1 MKINGGYMNK
11 KRKIYILGSALAV
24 VLVIIIAFYF
34 FHQIRLGVQDDNLS
48 NLSAFGTQLD
58 AHFNEMNDKYFSLL
72 ENCLATVHSSSYDS
86 REDILDYFKDRH
98 DIWNY
103 RTAGVMD
110 KKGEYVTIDGD
121 TGRLKD
127 LSFTEENAGY
137 IDNDS
142 MSIVNFGI
150 GDELLYYV
158 ELKEGMDAASEI
170 AGIFITPAFDEL
182 EYLLALNVYTEEG
195 YATVINREGD
205 ILLKPHYEYNMM
217 VTDNFLDS
225 LALSDQGGVK
235 PNIQLEQDMAARE
248 SGSLIFSRM
257 GRRSYLV
264 YMPVGNSSWY
274 LLVTVPAHV
283 LETTARSFRNFIIAA
298 ILVTIVLLLFF
309 CTIHFTGR
317 QHIID
322 EKNREILSKEQISKQ
337 RLETALEEAKRAN
350 QAKSVF
356 LSNMSHDIRTPMNA
370 IIGMTRIALSHID
383 KKEKVRDCLEKISAS
398 SAHLLS
404 LINDVLDMSRI
415 ESGRLTL
422 NSEQFNLKDLMDT
435 LIGIIQPQ
443 ISSGHFDFTVDMEDV
458 EHLDLIGDPL
468 RFKQLFLN
476 IVGNSVK
483 FTDPG
488 GRIAVKVQELPSP
501 SEDPVRLR
509 FIFSDTGIGMSP
521 EFLKR
526 MFQPF
531 ERSDVPRASQME
543 GTGLGMAITKNITE
557 LMKGSIRA
565 ESKEGEGTTFYIELP
580 FQKGAP
586 QPYHPDPFKELSL
599 PQSAASDS
607 GHTGKDTDYSNRHLL
622 LVEDNELNL
631 EIAKELIS
639 ATNVQIDTAVNGQE
653 ALDKV
658 SSSAPGYY
666 NLVLMDIRM
675 PIMDGYEACRRIRR
689 INRPDLQDLP
699 VIAMTADAFA
709 EDRQQALDAGM
720 NGHISKPIDLRE
732 LYNILEKYLA

>member
-1 MKINGGYMNK
+1 MNK

-48 NLSAFGTQLD
+48 NLSAFGTRLD
-58 AHFNEMNDKYFSLL
+58 AHFDEMNDKYFSLL

-103 RTAGVMD
+103 RTAGVMN

-137 IDNDS
+137 IDND
-142 MSIVNFGI
+142 
-150 GDELLYYV
+150 
-158 ELKEGMDAASEI
+158 
-170 AGIFITPAFDEL
+170 
-182 EYLLALNVYTEEG
+182 
-195 YATVINREGD
+195 
-205 ILLKPHYEYNMM
+205 
-217 VTDNFLDS
+217 
-225 LALSDQGGVK
+225 
-235 PNIQLEQDMAARE
+235 
-248 SGSLIFSRM
+248 
-257 GRRSYLV
+257 
-264 YMPVGNSSWY
+264 
-274 LLVTVPAHV
+274 V

-317 QHIID
+317 QHIIE

-370 IIGMTRIALSHID
+370 IIGMTRIALPHID

-586 QPYHPDPFKELSL
+586 QPYHPDPFK
-599 PQSAASDS
+599 
-607 GHTGKDTDYSNRHLL
+607 
-622 LVEDNELNL
+622 
-631 EIAKELIS
+631 
-639 ATNVQIDTAVNGQE
+639 
-653 ALDKV
+653 
-658 SSSAPGYY
+658 
-666 NLVLMDIRM
+666 
-675 PIMDGYEACRRIRR
+675 
-689 INRPDLQDLP
+689 QDLP

>member
-86 REDILDYFKDRH
+86 CEDILDYFKDRH

-110 KKGEYVTIDGD
+110 KKGEYVTIDRD

-195 YATVINREGD
+195 YATVIDQEGD

-225 LALSDQGGVK
+225 LALSNQGGVK

-264 YMPVGNSSWY
+264 YMPVGSSSWY

-383 KKEKVRDCLEKISAS
+383 KKEKVRDCLVKISAS

-415 ESGRLTL
+415 
-422 NSEQFNLKDLMDT
+422 
-435 LIGIIQPQ
+435 
-443 ISSGHFDFTVDMEDV
+443 
-458 EHLDLIGDPL
+458 
-468 RFKQLFLN
+468 
-476 IVGNSVK
+476 
-483 FTDPG
+483 
-488 GRIAVKVQELPSP
+488 
-501 SEDPVRLR
+501 
-509 FIFSDTGIGMSP
+509 
-521 EFLKR
+521 
-526 MFQPF
+526 
-531 ERSDVPRASQME
+531 
-543 GTGLGMAITKNITE
+543 
-557 LMKGSIRA
+557 
-565 ESKEGEGTTFYIELP
+565 
-580 FQKGAP
+580 
-586 QPYHPDPFKELSL
+586 
-599 PQSAASDS
+599 
-607 GHTGKDTDYSNRHLL
+607 
-622 LVEDNELNL
+622 
-631 EIAKELIS
+631 
-639 ATNVQIDTAVNGQE
+639 
-653 ALDKV
+653 
-658 SSSAPGYY
+658 
-666 NLVLMDIRM
+666 
-675 PIMDGYEACRRIRR
+675 
-689 INRPDLQDLP
+689 
-699 VIAMTADAFA
+699 
-709 EDRQQALDAGM
+709 
-720 NGHISKPIDLRE
+720 
-732 LYNILEKYLA
+732 

>member
-225 LALSDQGGVK
+225 LALSDQG
-235 PNIQLEQDMAARE
+235 E
-248 SGSLIFSRM
+248 
-257 GRRSYLV
+257 
-264 YMPVGNSSWY
+264 
-274 LLVTVPAHV
+274 
-283 LETTARSFRNFIIAA
+283 
-298 ILVTIVLLLFF
+298 
-309 CTIHFTGR
+309 
-317 QHIID
+317 
-322 EKNREILSKEQISKQ
+322 
-337 RLETALEEAKRAN
+337 
-350 QAKSVF
+350 
-356 LSNMSHDIRTPMNA
+356 
-370 IIGMTRIALSHID
+370 
-383 KKEKVRDCLEKISAS
+383 
-398 SAHLLS
+398 
-404 LINDVLDMSRI
+404 
-415 ESGRLTL
+415 
-422 NSEQFNLKDLMDT
+422 
-435 LIGIIQPQ
+435 
-443 ISSGHFDFTVDMEDV
+443 
-458 EHLDLIGDPL
+458 
-468 RFKQLFLN
+468 
-476 IVGNSVK
+476 
-483 FTDPG
+483 
-488 GRIAVKVQELPSP
+488 
-501 SEDPVRLR
+501 
-509 FIFSDTGIGMSP
+509 
-521 EFLKR
+521 
-526 MFQPF
+526 
-531 ERSDVPRASQME
+531 
-543 GTGLGMAITKNITE
+543 
-557 LMKGSIRA
+557 
-565 ESKEGEGTTFYIELP
+565 
-580 FQKGAP
+580 
-586 QPYHPDPFKELSL
+586 
-599 PQSAASDS
+599 
-607 GHTGKDTDYSNRHLL
+607 
-622 LVEDNELNL
+622 
-631 EIAKELIS
+631 
-639 ATNVQIDTAVNGQE
+639 
-653 ALDKV
+653 
-658 SSSAPGYY
+658 
-666 NLVLMDIRM
+666 
-675 PIMDGYEACRRIRR
+675 
-689 INRPDLQDLP
+689 
-699 VIAMTADAFA
+699 
-709 EDRQQALDAGM
+709 
-720 NGHISKPIDLRE
+720 
-732 LYNILEKYLA
+732 